1 MTKSGGKIKKIKGRI
16 RNHRMG
22 MTLLLSGVVFLI
34 LVVTMVGAD
43 WIVLFLAKQGVIDIQ
58 DTSEWSV
65 FRIGVDM
72 AIISVLFGTILAF
85 TAGRLPLISVNK
97 CINAINAVADGD
109 FSTRLNF
116 KGPIG
121 QLPAVKEMTESFN
134 RMSEELE
141 NTETLRMDFINNFSH
156 EFKTPIASISG
167 FAKLLIADKNLSEEQ
182 KEEYL
187 RIISEESQRLTTM
200 ATNVLALTRVENQ
213 TILSDVSTY
222 NLSEQLR
229 QCLLLFESRWE
240 EQELEIVPEFGEI
253 DVTGSEELLKQVWIN
268 LLDNAIKFTPKGGTI
283 IVEVEDGPQDVTVR
297 VKNSGSTLPED
308 TDILFSKFYQADRSH
323 ATAGNGIG
331 LAIVKRV
338 TMLHKGEVKAYMDGD
353 FAVFQVR
360 IPRPA
365 PAVKKV

>member
-1 MTKSGGKIKKIKGRI
+1 MTKSGEKAKRIKARI

-34 LVVTMVGAD
+34 LVVTMIGAD
-43 WIVLFLAKQGVIDIQ
+43 WIVLFLAKQGVINIQ

-85 TAGRLPLISVNK
+85 TVGRLPLISVNK

-134 RMSEELE
+134 RMSEELD
-141 NTETLRMDFINNFSH
+141 NTETLRMDFINSFSH

-167 FAKLLIADKNLSEEQ
+167 FAKLLMVDKNLTEEQ

-200 ATNVLALTRVENQ
+200 ATNVLSLTRVENQ
-213 TILSDVSTY
+213 AILSDVNTY

-240 EQELEIVPEFGEI
+240 EQELEIVPEFEEI
-253 DVTGSEELLKQVWIN
+253 EVTGSEELLKQVWIN
-268 LLDNAIKFTPKGGTI
+268 LLDNAIKFTPKERKKGSKRLRSVSKTAAARCRRTR
-283 IVEVEDGPQDVTVR
+283 VFSSTSFTRRTVR
-297 VKNSGSTLPED
+297 TPRQGTGSVL
-308 TDILFSKFYQADRSH
+308 RS
-323 ATAGNGIG
+323 
-331 LAIVKRV
+331 
-338 TMLHKGEVKAYMDGD
+338 
-353 FAVFQVR
+353 
-360 IPRPA
+360 
-365 PAVKKV
+365 